1 MEKFKLSNDGK
12 GEMTDLPKEFRKI
25 LYKEITEL
33 LGEAD
38 ERIVNST
45 GYIGYHSETI
55 PVTYMFSED
64 TVLGIIKLYDT
75 NFKANGEVMTFRVL
89 RNNMNI
95 LLED

>member
-1 MEKFKLSNDGK
+1 MEKFKLSNDDK
-12 GEMTDLPKEFRKI
+12 GEITDFPKEFRKI

-33 LGEAD
+33 LEEAD
-38 ERIVNST
+38 ETIADST

-55 PVTYMFSED
+55 PVTYMFNED
-64 TVLGIIKLYDT
+64 TVLGIIRLYDT
-75 NFKANGEVMTFRVL
+75 DLNANGEVMTFRVL